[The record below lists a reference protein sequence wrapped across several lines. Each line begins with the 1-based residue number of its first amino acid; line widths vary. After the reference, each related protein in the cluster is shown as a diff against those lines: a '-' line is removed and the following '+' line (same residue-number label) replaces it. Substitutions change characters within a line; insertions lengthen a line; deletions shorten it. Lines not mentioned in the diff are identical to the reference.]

1 MTTHC
6 TTKQLTFQGIETRAV
21 VAAFDGGQ
29 ISSDGG
35 SLLLREIEHGREYIR
50 EFARCFRDDRDQR
63 FVEHSVERLIAQR
76 TYGLCL
82 GYEDLVDH
90 EELRDDPM
98 MGLLCGKADEGP
110 LAGKSTLNRLETAK
124 EPGKEL
130 TRYKKIVADMEKLSE
145 FFVATFVRT
154 TKHRPV
160 RLILDFDATDDP
172 LHGNQEGRFF
182 HGYYDCYC
190 YLPLY
195 VFCGDQLLWAQ
206 LRRSDID
213 ASDGA
218 LEVLQTIVRLLRQK
232 WPGVSILVRGDSG
245 FCREELMSW
254 CEDNRVDYLFG
265 IAKNARLLKH
275 IRPLMKKVRRSW
287 ARTGKAT
294 RRYMELRY
302 RTLNSWSR
310 SRRVIAKAE
319 YLDKGEN
326 PRFVVTSLSRSRYL
340 MREVYEDLYCLR
352 GDMENRIKEQQ
363 LYLFADRTSSATM
376 RANQLRLWFSSL
388 AYVFLNELRRVG
400 LKATELAT
408 ATCQTIRLK
417 VLKIGAL
424 MRRSVRRLTVS
435 LAGGYPY
442 QDIFATAAGN
452 LQRAYRLRC

>member
-1 MTTHC
+1 
-6 TTKQLTFQGIETRAV
+6 
-21 VAAFDGGQ
+21 
-29 ISSDGG
+29 
-35 SLLLREIEHGREYIR
+35 
-50 EFARCFRDDRDQR
+50 
-63 FVEHSVERLIAQR
+63 
-76 TYGLCL
+76 
-82 GYEDLVDH
+82 
-90 EELRDDPM
+90 
-98 MGLLCGKADEGP
+98 MGLLCEKAHEEP

-124 EPGKEL
+124 EPGKER

-145 FFVATFVRT
+145 YFIATFVRT
-154 TKHRPV
+154 TTRRPT

-172 LHGNQEGRFF
+172 LHGRQEGRFF

-206 LRRSDID
+206 LRQSDID
-213 ASDGA
+213 ASAGA
-218 LEVLQTIVRLLRQK
+218 VEVLAILVKHLRQR
-232 WPGVSILVRGDSG
+232 WPGVSILVRADSG

-254 CEDNRVDYLFG
+254 CETNRVDYLFG
-265 IAKNARLLKH
+265 IAKNTRLLRRL
-275 IRPLMKKVRRSW
+275 RPLMKKVRRSW
-287 ARTGKAT
+287 ARTRRAT
-294 RRYMELRY
+294 RRYTEFRY
-302 RTLNSWSR
+302 RTLNTWTR
-310 SRRVIAKAE
+310 ARRVIAKAE

-326 PRFVVTSLSRSRYL
+326 PRFLVSSLAQSRYPA
-340 MREVYEDLYCLR
+340 REIYEDLYCPR

-400 LKATELAT
+400 LRATEFST

-424 MRRSVRRLTVS
+424 VRRTVRRFSVS

-442 QDIFATAAGN
+442 QAMFAKVTDN
-452 LQRAYRLRC
+452 LQRAYHLRR